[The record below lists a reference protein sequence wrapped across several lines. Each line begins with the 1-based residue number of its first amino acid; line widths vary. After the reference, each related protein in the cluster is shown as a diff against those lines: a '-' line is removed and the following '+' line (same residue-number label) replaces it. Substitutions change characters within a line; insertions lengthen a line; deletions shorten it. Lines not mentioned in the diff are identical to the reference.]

1 MNFWCIWWVGRVISP
16 SYSSAILNV
25 LEVWIF
31 NNYFVPSF
39 FQMNMKTGKGWV
51 NVGNVVLADDFFQ
64 SAITVSYCWFLTVSS
79 SCGYFHHYIVMW
91 FIFQSL
97 EKLYSKITQRS
108 PTEEHVM
115 VQKNTVERDLLKVLS
130 YQAEAVSII
139 VTRGLQWGIF
149 YM

>member
-1 MNFWCIWWVGRVISP
+1 MNFWCICWVGRVITP

-31 NNYFVPSF
+31 NNYFLPSF

-51 NVGNVVLADDFFQ
+51 NVGNAALADDFFQ

-79 SCGYFHHYIVMW
+79 SCGYSHHYIVMW

-97 EKLYSKITQRS
+97 EQLYSKLTQRS
-108 PTEEHVM
+108 STEEHVIM
-115 VQKNTVERDLLKVLS
+115 QKNSVEKDLLKVLS

-139 VTRGLQWGIF
+139 VTRALQWGIF

>member
-1 MNFWCIWWVGRVISP
+1 
-16 SYSSAILNV
+16 
-25 LEVWIF
+25 
-31 NNYFVPSF
+31 
-39 FQMNMKTGKGWV
+39 
-51 NVGNVVLADDFFQ
+51 
-64 SAITVSYCWFLTVSS
+64 
-79 SCGYFHHYIVMW
+79 MW